1 LWDQMSKRGLES
13 CGSLSAKG
21 GAGGGSDPP
30 CEGSAGPARKTRRPQ
45 LEMQKV
51 IPCCVN
57 QLLSATLVDNVFKV
71 REVVVSQ
78 VVIVGIIR
86 QADRAPNGILY
97 KIDDMTSKPIEAQH
111 WLGRDEAEQTTP
123 LPIGVFGVLQG
134 SAQARRLEILRILLV
149 KNMSALTI
157 NILDTANAHMI
168 LWKAAQN

>member
-1 LWDQMSKRGLES
+1 
-13 CGSLSAKG
+13 
-21 GAGGGSDPP
+21 
-30 CEGSAGPARKTRRPQ
+30 GSAGPARKTRRPE

-86 QADRAPNGILY
+86 QAERAPNGILY

-111 WLGRDEAEQTTP
+111 WLGREETEQTTP
-123 LPIGVFGVLQG
+123 LLVGVYAKVFGVLQG
-134 SAQARRLEILRILLV
+134 STQARRLEILTIRLV
-149 KNMSALTI
+149 KNLNAVMI
-157 NILDTANAHMI
+157 NILDTVNAHMI